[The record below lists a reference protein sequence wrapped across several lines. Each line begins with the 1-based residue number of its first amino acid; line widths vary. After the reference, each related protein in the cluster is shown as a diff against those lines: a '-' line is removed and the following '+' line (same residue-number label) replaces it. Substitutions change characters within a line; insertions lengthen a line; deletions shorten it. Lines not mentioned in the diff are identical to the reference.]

1 LKKWLKS
8 ITTKSKRS
16 VIRKRK
22 KLPKYNTKPV
32 ATSDWFFDDS
42 VCWKKSGLILNKIL
56 TDCYATRDKTE
67 AERSGW
73 QKGRGLGGVLP
84 PLSDSNFFV
93 DAEFRIS
100 LCEMRRQEIF

>member
-67 AERSGW
+67 AERSAAWRTIKLLEWISGVASSASLPAI
-73 QKGRGLGGVLP
+73 QIGIAKGKVEVC
-84 PLSDSNFFV
+84 F
-93 DAEFRIS
+93 E
-100 LCEMRRQEIF
+100 